1 MPNASN
7 TNPMPSLMRGW
18 FVGPSTFIP
27 RLAESQSDNHYAKCN
42 SVDDKWLQAGAPQIP
57 KKHRDHKG
65 SDDRTYD
72 YSDQEGKAHIG
83 RNSALFVDV
92 VELFQ
97 RCSGDRRRG

>member
-7 TNPMPSLMRGW
+7 TNPIPSLMRGW

-42 SVDDKWLQAGAPQIP
+42 SVDDKWLQTGAPEIA
-57 KKHRDHKG
+57 KKHRDDKG

-72 YSDQEGKAHIG
+72 HADHEREAQIS
-83 RNSALFVDV
+83 RNSAFFLHVIKLF
-92 VELFQ
+92 
-97 RCSGDRRRG
+97 RRRGSNGRRR